1 MTNKLP
7 STNLKQFPRLAQNI
21 LRVNCPELAEMAKL
35 NYHNFKKND
44 ENETSIQL

>member
-7 STNLKQFPRLAQNI
+7 STNLKRFLRLAQNI

-35 NYHNFKKND
+35 NHHNFTKND
-44 ENETSIQL
+44 QNEISIQF